1 MSFIGDL
8 FGGAKRKDI
17 EKGRQRATA
26 DINQYYDL
34 GRGASE
40 QWYNRAVTFLQPQLD
55 AGNRALEAEN
65 AALGLSGPE
74 AQAQFQKNYTTSPG
88 YTQLLD
94 ERVKTVTANNAKRG
108 LTLSGAQ
115 LRQVAD
121 EGQKTLSEDYNK
133 YLDRITRSAERG
145 AQTAAGAASM
155 TQATGKDLALGY
167 FGQGGT
173 LANIDLQSAAA
184 TANTRFSI
192 GDLAGL
198 IGAAAKAYVAFA

>member
-1 MSFIGDL
+1 MGFIDDL
-8 FGGAKRKDI
+8 FGGAKRRDI
-17 EKGRQRATA
+17 ARGREKATA
-26 DINQYYDL
+26 AVNQYYDL

-40 QWYNRAVTFLQPQLD
+40 EWYNRAVTFLEPQLE
-55 AGNRALEAEN
+55 AGSRALETEQAH
-65 AALGLSGPE
+65 LGLLGPE
-74 AQAQFQKNYTTSPG
+74 RQAEAQRSYTTSPG

-94 ERVKTVTANNAKRG
+94 ERVRTVTANNAKRG
-108 LTLSGAQ
+108 LTMSGAQ

-121 EGQKTLSEDYNK
+121 EGQKTLSEDYNR

-145 AQTAAGAASM
+145 SQTATGAATL

-173 LANIDLQSAAA
+173 LANIELQSAAA

-192 GDLAGL
+192 GDLASL
-198 IGAAAKAYVAFA
+198 MGAAAKAYVAFS